1 MHSKRP
7 FRPAFTLVELI
18 VVMAIIGVLIG
29 LLLPAVQKIR
39 AAAMRTSC
47 QNNLRQ
53 IGLAMQMYREANRDR
68 FPTAPRLPSL
78 APRQLSLAQVLLDYA
93 GKDPRLFRCPMDDKY
108 YPVEGLSYEYPQAR
122 RGPSGQT
129 LDQLRNAWNG
139 VPSDQIWLSYDFEP
153 VHNVRGTPND
163 RVFLYADGHV
173 R

>member
-1 MHSKRP
+1 MNTQRP
-7 FRPAFTLVELI
+7 HRHAFTLVELI
-18 VVMAIIGVLIG
+18 VVIAIIGVLVG

-53 IGLAMQMYREANRDR
+53 IGLAMQMFRESNKDR

-78 APRQLSLAQVLLDYA
+78 APKQPSLAKVLLDYA
-93 GKDPRLFRCPMDDKY
+93 GKDPKLFRCPMDDKY
-108 YPVEGLSYEYPQAR
+108 YSVEGLSYEYPPAR

-129 LDQLRNAWNG
+129 LDQLRNAWNQAPTG
-139 VPSDQIWLSYDFEP
+139 EIWLSYDFEP
-153 VHNVRGTPND
+153 VHAVRGQAND
-163 RVFLYADGHV
+163 RVYLYADGHV